1 MGQRASGYLGRM
13 EGGIAIFLLFL
24 IIVFG
29 LVLALL
35 FGGLSGGKQAPDEQP
50 EERLPE

>member
-1 MGQRASGYLGRM
+1 M

-35 FGGLSGGKQAPDEQP
+35 FGGLGGGKQAPDEP
-50 EERLPE
+50 PDDRLPE